1 MHGLQL
7 GSALSGWLELSGK
20 LSPCGGE
27 GLVHISGYSLEN
39 ASNPPDKKKK
49 TSKNGEIPDQNGDD
63 SMYVKT
69 RVHNGDNCSWGY
81 FSTLFT
87 PDQLVQ

>member
-1 MHGLQL
+1 MLHGLQL
-7 GSALSGWLELSGK
+7 GSALSGWLELSGR
-20 LSPCGGE
+20 LSPCGGD

-39 ASNPPDKKKK
+39 ASNPPDLKA
-49 TSKNGEIPDQNGDD
+49 SQNGEIPDQSGDK
-63 SMYVKT
+63 SMYVKM

-81 FSTLFT
+81 FSTVFT